1 MPSVRTIEVQV
12 TVVLL
17 DLVMQ
22 SQVEV
27 LRKLFEVHI
36 LRSLAIHQ
44 RSARFCY
51 FHWPKKRPWKTFGR
65 GARINVWFEECDFLW
80 VLKKG
85 FSYALLTAVDLKT
98 IECAKEVPQI
108 WKFPNRLLSVS
119 FRQSLHSALHRVQT
133 SYE

>member
-36 LRSLAIHQ
+36 LRSLAIHL

-65 GARINVWFEECDFLW
+65 GVRINVWFEECDFL
-80 VLKKG
+80 
-85 FSYALLTAVDLKT
+85 
-98 IECAKEVPQI
+98 
-108 WKFPNRLLSVS
+108 
-119 FRQSLHSALHRVQT
+119 
-133 SYE
+133 